1 MKLYGKELDNELAKR
16 KKVKDARIA
25 ERITCL
31 NAARSKGIDV
41 AELLAYES
49 GYDCCP
55 HIEWK
60 DSSDFH
66 FRFIFKVCKK
76 CGMVKNDSTEKV
88 EDGNMERAFEVYKE
102 VSSKIV
108 EKDKSDLVEK

>member
-16 KKVKDARIA
+16 KKAKDARIA
-25 ERITCL
+25 ERITCH

-41 AELLAYES
+41 AELLSYEY

-55 HIEWK
+55 HEEWE

-66 FRFIFKVCKK
+66 FRVIFRVCKK
-76 CGMVKNDSTEKV
+76 CGMVKQDSAEKV
-88 EDGNMERAFEVYKE
+88 KDNSSMERAFGVYKE
-102 VSSKIV
+102 VTSKRINV
-108 EKDKSDLVEK
+108 T